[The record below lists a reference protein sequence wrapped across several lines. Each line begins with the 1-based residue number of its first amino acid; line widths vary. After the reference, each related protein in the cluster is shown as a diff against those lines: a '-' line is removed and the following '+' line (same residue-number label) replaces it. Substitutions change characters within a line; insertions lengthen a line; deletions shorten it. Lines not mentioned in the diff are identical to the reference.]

1 MSTSTGQASQTTA
14 PRALRMFDM
23 ILFSVCAI
31 LLLSQVTLTAQIGP
45 SAIVWTVLMIVLF
58 FLPYGLMTAELGSTY
73 PDTGGIYS
81 WIVRAFG
88 NRWGTRVSWWYWLN
102 VALWVPSVYLM
113 FSVVLSPTCSSRT
126 SASGRRWA
134 SRWCLSES
142 TGWSTS

>member
-1 MSTSTGQASQTTA
+1 MSETTTKAAA

-45 SAIVWTVLMIVLF
+45 SAVVWTLLIIAMF

-73 PDTGGIYS
+73 PDTGGIYA

-88 NRWGTRVSWWYWLN
+88 NRWGTRC
-102 VALWVPSVYLM
+102 P
-113 FSVVLSPTCSSRT
+113 
-126 SASGRRWA
+126 GG
-134 SRWCLSES
+134 
-142 TGWSTS
+142 TG